1 MELSIV
7 WVVYIH
13 TCGYPHPQAPP
24 IPLRR
29 KLIYGMCLVGS
40 EHTPSVSVETIF
52 IFWLAAS
59 WIITWRSSI
68 SCVNVTVMLWWR
80 WSHLALLLEI
90 KHWWNHTCA
99 KPYQARIAR
108 LTLAKHTL
116 VRSYPLLCAHMTCR
130 NTSCTVGDFTSHLGL
145 PNFHLLFIHEIET
158 TNSSQH
164 CMYAYW
170 KACLV
175 GLLPVES
182 CDRDSVT
189 SLYSGSIWCA
199 IAWLMWVL
207 LSNTFYNTQKW
218 TARLRR
224 LTVWGV
230 TQHLLCCHTDW
241 CGFCCLIHYKT
252 HPSWQ
257 HLAVKD

>member
-108 LTLAKHTL
+108 LTLAKHIL
-116 VRSYPLLCAHMTCR
+116 VRLAILSSLVCTHDMPKHILYCGWLHITSRTAQFSFVIHTR
-130 NTSCTVGDFTSHLGL
+130 NWD
-145 PNFHLLFIHEIET
+145 N
-158 TNSSQH
+158 Q
-164 CMYAYW
+164 
-170 KACLV
+170 
-175 GLLPVES
+175 
-182 CDRDSVT
+182 
-189 SLYSGSIWCA
+189 
-199 IAWLMWVL
+199 
-207 LSNTFYNTQKW
+207 
-218 TARLRR
+218 
-224 LTVWGV
+224 
-230 TQHLLCCHTDW
+230 
-241 CGFCCLIHYKT
+241 
-252 HPSWQ
+252 
-257 HLAVKD
+257 